1 MKRKFWPLAIAILVG
16 LTAGMTYF
24 GIIRPKQVAQPK
36 TETLVSQSD
45 VTIAVVNEDQGYRY
59 NGQNV
64 RLADM
69 LLANLAQT
77 NQYRLETVPRSTA
90 NAGLDSGKYQV
101 VLVMPSNFSKDSLNL
116 ESATPT

>member
-45 VTIAVVNEDQGYRY
+45 VTIAVVNEDHGYR
-59 NGQNV
+59 
-64 RLADM
+64 
-69 LLANLAQT
+69 
-77 NQYRLETVPRSTA
+77 
-90 NAGLDSGKYQV
+90 
-101 VLVMPSNFSKDSLNL
+101 
-116 ESATPT
+116 